1 MRAPLRFASPL
12 SPPPGGIIAS
22 NMLIPARIVASLA
35 GAEGGPVPLFA
46 RAIGA
51 APDDAK
57 WGGSPEALLQ
67 VL

>member
-1 MRAPLRFASPL
+1 
-12 SPPPGGIIAS
+12 
-22 NMLIPARIVASLA
+22 MLIPARIVASLA